1 MSAKATIFDIQRAS
15 LHDGPGIRTTVFM
28 KGCPLD
34 CIWCHNPESNKAQPQ
49 LFFHA
54 ERCQLCGSCVAV
66 CSQQVHSITNSEHE
80 IDFVKCLQCG
90 KCVEACLN
98 DALKIVGREMTVDEV
113 MTELLKDLDFYT
125 RSGGGITLS
134 GGEPLSQYNFAKD
147 LLKTCKELDINTCVE
162 TSGFVSP
169 TKFKLLLPLI
179 DVLLFDYKLTDNQ
192 DHLNHTGV
200 PNQVILE
207 NLQAAYRYGTSIFLR
222 CPIVPGINDTD
233 WHFNAIAEISDK
245 YPKLFGIELLPY
257 HDMGNNKRI
266 SIGETETIK
275 ELKTVK
281 PDIAQQWLEQL
292 RLLGCSKAIIG

>member
-15 LHDGPGIRTTVFM
+15 LHDGPGICTTVFM
-28 KGCPLD
+28 QGCPLD

-54 ERCQLCGSCVAV
+54 ERCQLCGSCEAV

-207 NLQAAYRYGTSIFLR
+207 NLQAAYRYGTSIYLR

-245 YPKLFGIELLPY
+245 YPKLLGIELLPY